1 MMMENVQPY
10 LTRFAELNNIKSE
23 KYANINQD
31 LLQAAAKVNQAMY
44 YLPMKKDDSIEVLR
58 TNLENQVK
66 FYETSIKTILDKT
79 LVDQPDIVDLFT
91 PDRDSIKEKIN
102 TFIAERGKLH
112 TELSSLI
119 NFANRHEDPELFQK
133 DAIRT

>member
-44 YLPMKKDDSIEVLR
+44 YLPMKK
-58 TNLENQVK
+58 
-66 FYETSIKTILDKT
+66 
-79 LVDQPDIVDLFT
+79 
-91 PDRDSIKEKIN
+91 
-102 TFIAERGKLH
+102 G
-112 TELSSLI
+112 
-119 NFANRHEDPELFQK
+119 
-133 DAIRT
+133 

>member
-1 MMMENVQPY
+1 
-10 LTRFAELNNIKSE
+10 IKSE

-102 TFIAERGKLH
+102 TF
-112 TELSSLI
+112 
-119 NFANRHEDPELFQK
+119 
-133 DAIRT
+133 